1 MLQYMFLDEIVA
13 TYTYLSSDEQD
24 KLMEVIIIK
33 YNKPLFHG
41 ILSHWVGDECDSELR
56 PDAKPYLSQGSSF
69 SRAYLYMNVHS
80 KRKSKTLRDRSIH
93 GGRNG

>member
-1 MLQYMFLDEIVA
+1 MLQYMFLDEIVT

-41 ILSHWVGDECDSELR
+41 ILSHWVGR
-56 PDAKPYLSQGSSF
+56 
-69 SRAYLYMNVHS
+69 RWV
-80 KRKSKTLRDRSIH
+80 R
-93 GGRNG
+93 

>member
-41 ILSHWVGDECDSELR
+41 ILSHWIGDECDSELR

-80 KRKSKTLRDRSIH
+80 KRKSKTLRDRSIN

>member
-24 KLMEVIIIK
+24 KLMEVIIK

-80 KRKSKTLRDRSIH
+80 KWKSKTLRDRSIN

>member
-24 KLMEVIIIK
+24 KLMEVIIK

-41 ILSHWVGDECDSELR
+41 IFSHWVGNECGSEL
-56 PDAKPYLSQGSSF
+56 
-69 SRAYLYMNVHS
+69 
-80 KRKSKTLRDRSIH
+80 
-93 GGRNG
+93 